1 MSPESH
7 PSPVILASGLPLRRM
22 SSFSRQLGLLA
33 GALGRRGVP
42 AGLCD
47 SDGLPGAL
55 ARGKARALILL
66 GYPDQFPFLTDPG
79 PGVPAYLWAQSSRP
93 PAPGAFGPALP
104 VPLTRRTAELLGAG
118 GCARVGPVIPHG
130 VDTGSYRPPDR
141 RERARARERHGLT
154 ESFAVGT
161 VGAHT
166 RRKRFDLILEALA
179 ALLAREPAARLLV
192 KTDRLVSLEGTDL
205 RLQARRLGVESQVR
219 FVVGAISPAAMA
231 ELYWGM
237 DVYLNLSEWEGF
249 CLPVAEAM
257 ACGVP
262 VVTHAVQGPGEI
274 VPYRDLLVPGSRT
287 EAHGETALLRA
298 DPAEAA
304 AVLLRAAESPQL
316 LGRLGEA
323 GRRAA
328 ERSYDIHQVAEMWQG
343 LLEGAPEGA

>member
-1 MSPESH
+1 MSPEVL
-7 PSPVILASGLPLRRM
+7 PSPVTLVSGLPLRRV
-22 SSFSRQLGLLA
+22 SSFSRQLGLLSE
-33 GALGRRGVP
+33 ALGRRGVP
-42 AGLCD
+42 AELCD
-47 SDGLPGAL
+47 SDELSGGL

-66 GYPDQFPFLTDPG
+66 GYPEQFPFLTDLG
-79 PGVPAYLWAQSSRP
+79 PGVPAFLWAQSSRP

-104 VPLTRRTAELLGAG
+104 VPLTRRTAELLAAG
-118 GCARVGPVIPHG
+118 GCGRLGPVIPHG
-130 VDTGSYRPPDR
+130 VDTGLHRPPDR
-141 RERARARERHGLT
+141 RERARARERHGLRG
-154 ESFAVGT
+154 SFVVGT

-192 KTDRLVSLEGTDL
+192 KTDRLVSLDGADL
-205 RLQARRLGVESQVR
+205 RLQARRLGVEPHVR
-219 FVVGAISPAAMA
+219 FVVEELSPAAMV

-257 ACGVP
+257 ACGIP
-262 VVTHAVQGPGEI
+262 VVTHPGQGPGEI
-274 VPYRDLLVPGSRT
+274 VPYPELLVPGSRA

-304 AVLLRAAESPQL
+304 AVLLRAAQSPQL
-316 LGRLGEA
+316 LHRLGEA

-328 ERSYDIHQVAEMWQG
+328 EGSYDIQRVAGMWQG
-343 LLEGAPEGA
+343 LLEGVPEGA